1 MSCET
6 CKNHEMDAISEATKE
21 SRILSDVTQKY
32 AKQNKCLLIAV
43 LVESFALVAAVVI
56 MAVMAFNFQ
65 SVVTEA
71 VSSALEAVAEF
82 EVVEETT
89 TTTTTT
95 VDQNTGEGS
104 GNNVYLDGDNTTY
117 NESGAN

>member
-43 LVESFALVAAVVI
+43 LVESFSLVAAVVI
-56 MAVMAFNFQ
+56 MAVMAFNF
-65 SVVTEA
+65 
-71 VSSALEAVAEF
+71 
-82 EVVEETT
+82 
-89 TTTTTT
+89 
-95 VDQNTGEGS
+95 
-104 GNNVYLDGDNTTY
+104 
-117 NESGAN
+117 

>member
-1 MSCET
+1 MNCET

-21 SRILSDVTQKY
+21 SGILSDVTQKY
-32 AKQNKCLLIAV
+32 AKQNKCLLIAF

-82 EVVEETT
+82 
-89 TTTTTT
+89 
-95 VDQNTGEGS
+95 
-104 GNNVYLDGDNTTY
+104 
-117 NESGAN
+117 